1 MSVRDER
8 ERRGIMLNTIRQIL
22 IGAEEINEK
31 LKYQAIAFMIGTVHV
46 IFMVTFFLNHFTVL
60 AYYNVAIV
68 LFYILMIF
76 LIAKINRFSGVFL
89 AVFIEILMH
98 SAIATAYFGWSCGF
112 MGYTIALIPMGFYIT
127 YTIKYLRSKLY
138 IPIIVSLVVFA
149 TYFAVYIAM
158 VSTDSMYK
166 QSINEFFA
174 HNIYLFNQVMM
185 LLFLLTASVMFSIE
199 IRYMQYHLEAENVSL
214 SRMANFDA
222 LTKLMNRRSMNIQLK
237 QVLDEMEIA
246 SQNQD
251 AVSEEDNT
259 FCLLMTDIDDFKKVN
274 DTWGH
279 PKGDEVLVEVARVLQ
294 SNVRE
299 ADKVCRWGG
308 EEMLVLVRS
317 NMEVAKSVAQRICMD
332 MAGTQ
337 IEVGDSSS
345 DDNTTSQTISVTLT
359 IGVSEYHPGDSI
371 RSMIETADQRMY
383 KGKRSG
389 KNCVVAS

>member
-1 MSVRDER
+1 MGKARV
-8 ERRGIMLNTIRQIL
+8 MLNTIRQVL

-31 LKYQAIAFMIGTVHV
+31 LKYQAIAFMIGFVHA
-46 IFMVTFFLNHFTVL
+46 IFMVTFFLSSFLVM
-60 AYYNVAIV
+60 AYYNVFIV
-68 LFYILMIF
+68 LFYILIIF
-76 LIAKINRFSGVFL
+76 LFAKINRFSGMFL

-127 YTIKYLRSKLY
+127 YTIKYLRGKLY
-138 IPIIVSLVVFA
+138 IPIIVSLVIFA

-166 QSINEFFA
+166 QSINESFA

-185 LLFLLTASVMFSIE
+185 LLFLLTASIMFSIE

-237 QVLDEMEIA
+237 QVLDEMEIVVH
-246 SQNQD
+246 SQEN
-251 AVSEEDNT
+251 VSEEDNT

-279 PKGDEVLVEVARVLQ
+279 SKGDEVLVEVARVLQ

-317 NMEVAKSVAQRICMD
+317 NMEVARSVAQRICTD
-332 MAGTQ
+332 MAGTE
-337 IEVGDSSS
+337 IEVGNAS
-345 DDNTTSQTISVTLT
+345 DENAAPQTISVTLT

-371 RSMIETADQRMY
+371 RSMIELADQRMY